1 MAASGL
7 NGALLQ
13 SLYLSSKN
21 WLLYMEFFDDE
32 FRFFKNQ
39 LIRYFVTDSGE
50 DKVEYTHIIDMRLN
64 ELEKHKAEVLS
75 NITNYQA
82 CLKEYIRN
90 SSHGSKEL
98 ADEYFQ
104 LEQLVKNLQPAL
116 EQIKMELYSYT
127 EEALKKTSSST
138 ED

>member
-82 CLKEYIRN
+82 RLKEYIRN

-116 EQIKMELYSYT
+116 EQIKMERYSYT